1 MRSPEGQEGYIMWLE
16 KPRIGLVGFRGS
28 RRQHELAKEI
38 IKSLVALGT
47 ILGLLWL
54 AFYL

>member
-1 MRSPEGQEGYIMWLE
+1 MWLE

-54 AFYL
+54 TFYL